1 MWYPVELYKEN
12 AFKHVSK
19 VLDFIHL
26 IIFHLLALYCI
37 NFCSTILNPLVFYI
51 IVQNNILKF
60 SAFPFNIVWA
70 FFFLNIS
77 FV

>member
-12 AFKHVSK
+12 AFKHVTK

-37 NFCSTILNPLVFYI
+37 NFCLHIVLNKVDYRYSQAI
-51 IVQNNILKF
+51 E
-60 SAFPFNIVWA
+60 SAKKLSEI
-70 FFFLNIS
+70 
-77 FV
+77 